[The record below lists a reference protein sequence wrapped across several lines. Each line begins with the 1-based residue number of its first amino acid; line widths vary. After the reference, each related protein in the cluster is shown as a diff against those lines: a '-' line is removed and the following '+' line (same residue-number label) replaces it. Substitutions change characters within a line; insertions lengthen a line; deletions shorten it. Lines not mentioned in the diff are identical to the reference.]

1 MDFYNIEQIKKLD
14 INSAS
19 EYCEELRKYVI
30 ENVSKSGGHL
40 ASNLG
45 VAEISLALVRLFDSP
60 NDKIIYDVGHQSYF
74 HKLLTGRYFDYTNIR
89 TFGGFS
95 GFTKRDESVHD
106 PFGAGHSSTAL
117 SAAVGFAKACK
128 LKGDNHYAVAVIGD
142 GAFCTGM
149 SFEALNNISSDDKII
164 IVLNDNEMSISPNVG
179 SMSAYLRRIRVT
191 KKYLSLKRK
200 TKNVFSK
207 VPLVSRYLTSF
218 ASNTKKIIKSILIKN
233 TIFENLGMYYLGPAD
248 GNDLKTVESILQEA
262 KCVNAPV
269 LVHFITKKGKGVP
282 EAEQNPNKY
291 HFVSPSCDKANENTF
306 SKEFARNLI
315 SFAEK
320 NEKSVAITA
329 AMCDGT
335 GLTAYKN
342 KFPERF
348 FDVGI
353 CEEHAATFSAALS
366 ASGILPFYTVYS
378 TFFQRSYD
386 QILHDAVLQN
396 LKMVVALDRAGLV
409 GADGPTHHGL
419 FDVSM
424 MLNLPNTAIYSPAT
438 FNELEYSFNECTK
451 HPYVSTLRYPKG
463 CESKLV
469 SAVFKAPGD
478 FKLDTAKKCD
488 ILFVTYGRI
497 TEEVIKAKVVLEKR
511 GYSVVILKFVK
522 LKPLNFDKINELI
535 SSLSPKTIVGVE
547 EGMKIGGFCEYL
559 FSNIKTTAN
568 IKTLAIDEKF
578 IPQGTL
584 KEQFDFA
591 GLSAEKICLEA
602 LK

>member
-30 ENVSKSGGHL
+30 TNISKSGGHL

-45 VAEISLALVRLFDSP
+45 VAEISLALIRLFDSP
-60 NDKIIYDVGHQSYF
+60 NDKIVYDVGHQSYF
-74 HKLLTGRYFDYTNIR
+74 HKLLTGRYFDYTNLR
-89 TFGGFS
+89 TFEGFS
-95 GFTKRDESVHD
+95 GFTKRDESEHD

-117 SAAVGFAKACK
+117 SAAVGFAKAAK
-128 LKGDNHYAVAVIGD
+128 LKGEDNYSIAVIGD

-149 SFEALNNISSDDKII
+149 TFEALNNVSQDDKII

-191 KKYLSLKRK
+191 KKYLSLKKK

-207 VPLVSRYLTSF
+207 VPLVSRHLTSF
-218 ASNTKKIIKSILIKN
+218 ASNTKKFIKRLLIKN

-248 GNDLKTVESILQEA
+248 GNDLKTVERILQEA
-262 KCVNAPV
+262 KSVNAPV
-269 LVHFITKKGKGVP
+269 LVHFITKKGKGLR
-282 EAEQNPNKY
+282 EAEENPNKY
-291 HFVSPSCDKANENTF
+291 HFVSPFSVSSNEETF
-306 SKEFARNLI
+306 SKSFAKSLI
-315 SFAEK
+315 SFSEK
-320 NEKSVAITA
+320 NNNSVAITA

-335 GLTAYKN
+335 GLNDYKN
-342 KFPERF
+342 KFPNRF

-366 ASGILPFYTVYS
+366 ASGILPFYVVYS

-409 GADGPTHHGL
+409 GADGATHHGL

-438 FNELEYSFNECTK
+438 FRELDYAFQECIK
-451 HPYVSTLRYPKG
+451 NPYVSCLRYPRG
-463 CESKLV
+463 SESKLV
-469 SAVFKAPGD
+469 SAVFKTPGD
-478 FKLDTAKKCD
+478 FKLDAVKKCD

-497 TEEVIKAKVVLEKR
+497 TEEVIKAKIILEKK
-511 GYSVVILKFVK
+511 GHSVVILKFVK
-522 LKPLNFDKINELI
+522 LKPLNFDKIKNLI
-535 SSLSPKTIVGVE
+535 SSLSPQTIVAVE
-547 EGMKIGGFCEYL
+547 EGMKTGGFSEYL
-559 FSNIKTTAN
+559 FSNISTSASV
-568 IKTLAIDEKF
+568 KTLAIDEKF
-578 IPQGTL
+578 VPQGTL
-584 KEQFDFA
+584 DELFDYA
-591 GLSAEKICLEA
+591 GLSAEKICIEA